1 MKKILSVFLAL
12 CVLCGC
18 SPQAVE
24 EVVENVPET
33 MVSETP
39 APPEKSIYEE
49 DAEYLVKT
57 IEDTHPCFVLDAV
70 PEGYETA
77 KEEYLEAV
85 KGVGSE
91 VEFYF
96 ASMRFTAVFNDGH
109 TSLSM
114 LGAGMTKVL
123 EMNHVWQDGSQ
134 WLTNESDVITGE
146 KIISMGGVSIDEIWS
161 SYREILPMENDSAY
175 NFYDEMIL
183 MDSLLNYVGVDT
195 SADKLTVIVEKDGQ
209 QYEKNFGYYPFEEF
223 IAAQNSITTIS
234 YEMIDD
240 VFYIDMNRCVV
251 DDNLN
256 VVCAALEEAVANGQE
271 KVIIDVRGNSGGDTA
286 ADVKILNAMGM
297 TNPSYTHYIRVS
309 GTDLYNIAEQSN
321 TEAVQNPNVQLI
333 VLSDEGVFSSA
344 TTMCIYVQ
352 DGNLGQVI
360 GRPSSNSPNLYG
372 NVRVFYFPNTKLR
385 YQISMDY
392 WLRPDVNANR
402 EIMEMDVWVPHGTDA
417 LDVALE
423 MLKNQ

>member
-1 MKKILSVFLAL
+1 
-12 CVLCGC
+12 
-18 SPQAVE
+18 
-24 EVVENVPET
+24 
-33 MVSETP
+33 
-39 APPEKSIYEE
+39 
-49 DAEYLVKT
+49 
-57 IEDTHPCFVLDAV
+57 
-70 PEGYETA
+70 
-77 KEEYLEAV
+77 
-85 KGVGSE
+85 
-91 VEFYF
+91 
-96 ASMRFTAVFNDGH
+96 
-109 TSLSM
+109 
-114 LGAGMTKVL
+114 
-123 EMNHVWQDGSQ
+123 
-134 WLTNESDVITGE
+134 
-146 KIISMGGVSIDEIWS
+146 
-161 SYREILPMENDSAY
+161 
-175 NFYDEMIL
+175 
-183 MDSLLNYVGVDT
+183 
-195 SADKLTVIVEKDGQ
+195 
-209 QYEKNFGYYPFEEF
+209 
-223 IAAQNSITTIS
+223 
-234 YEMIDD
+234 
-240 VFYIDMNRCVV
+240 MNRCVV